1 MPSNTFAENLLA
13 LFTTREGAASIVG
26 DLLEQSHSR
35 ARGCFACE
43 VLRLAFALCFDAL
56 ISAPGRALRL
66 AGLGLAVFVAV
77 YLVVFIASG
86 LPWYPW
92 HRMGTVD
99 FWVRVG
105 MVAFVANLA
114 TGAILGRRRS
124 KGNVG
129 ALGPLVAVW
138 LVAWLIQSLFVWG
151 VFPMAFE
158 RAEVDASLA
167 GDARV
172 DAPALPLLVPR
183 SFAARRRHRSATN
196 RVRSRT

>member
-35 ARGCFACE
+35 ARGWFACE

-99 FWVRVG
+99 FWIRVG

-129 ALGPLVAVW
+129 AIGPLVAVW

-151 VFPMAFE
+151 VFPWPSSE
-158 RAEVDASLA
+158 LRSTPPWPGTLA
-167 GDARV
+167 WT
-172 DAPALPLLVPR
+172 PLLFPFLYLVPLLLG
-183 SFAARRRHRSATN
+183 AAIGQRRIA
-196 RVRSRT
+196 